1 MTKDIKGIL
10 WLFGAVFLFLCLYSY
25 NPLDPSFNSISSNL
39 DKINNMCGIVGSF
52 LSDALLQIFGVASWV
67 FVLLCLR
74 CAVLSFKGY
83 ELKMTKLKVLICL
96 ALFATLPSLFSLYLP
111 ISPYGE
117 SILTGG
123 VVGLL
128 VSNGLVNILNPL
140 GAGVLLWTFFCI
152 FVIFYSGRSLTF
164 NFFTGVYKFLFSIF
178 YNVIYFLGLSKLVF
192 RFRQK
197 FQNSTEVQS
206 YSDLRR
212 ESENFDI
219 DKESVKNSYT
229 SSYIHKSQESWSFPK
244 LSMLSSISNSRGKMD
259 DHVVKR
265 SISILENKL
274 NQFAV
279 KGAVVSVK
287 SGPAVTLYEF
297 KPEVNVKISKITE
310 LADDLSL
317 ALSAESVR
325 IIAPLPGRDVVGI
338 ETSNPNRDIVYLK
351 DVLEDSIFWDEKKNL
366 PLVMGKSV
374 NGNCHVIDLR
384 KIPHLLVAGTTG
396 SGKSVFVISIITGLL
411 FRHSPKTMRLIL
423 IDPKQV
429 DLSVFHNIPH
439 LLMPPIKDT
448 NQAVVSLKWAI
459 AEMEKR
465 YRSMSEFGVRDLES
479 FNKIVSKLSENERAH
494 YEKINQEP
502 GFYYTKQPYIVIV
515 IEEFGDLMAVDK
527 ANVQHLVVR
536 LAQMARACGIHL
548 ILSVQSPRRDIVTG
562 LIKTNIPGRISFK
575 VASKIDSR
583 IILDESGGE
592 RLLAKGDMLFIAPG
606 IGKPARYHGP
616 WVSESEVEKIATF
629 WQQQSE
635 DEYDPTAVDMLNQ
648 SGNGMSYFNSFDK
661 DSMYDEALEFVQSQR
676 EVSVS
681 MLQRKFRLGY
691 PRAARI
697 IETFEKEGIVSVP
710 QGSKP
715 RQVLKQQ

>member
-39 DKINNMCGIVGSF
+39 GKIHNMCGIVGSF
-52 LSDALLQIFGVASWV
+52 LSDALLQIFGVAAWV
-67 FVLLCLR
+67 FVLFFLR

-83 ELKMTKLKVLICL
+83 ELRATKSNVLICIVL
-96 ALFATLPSLFSLYLP
+96 LATLPSICSLYLP
-111 ISPYGE
+111 SSPYGLN
-117 SILTGG
+117 ILTGG

-140 GAGVLLWTFFCI
+140 GAGVVLWTFFCI
-152 FVIFYSGRSLTF
+152 FIIFYGGRSLTF
-164 NFFTGVYKFLFSIF
+164 NLFRSTYKFLYSVIF
-178 YNVIYFLGLSKLVF
+178 NVLYFFGASRLVF
-192 RFRQK
+192 YFKQK
-197 FQNSTEVQS
+197 FQKPKDIQS
-206 YSDLRR
+206 YSDLRGDYDV
-212 ESENFDI
+212 FDI
-219 DKESVKNSYT
+219 EKEKVKNSC
-229 SSYIHKSQESWSFPK
+229 IPKSQENWLFPK
-244 LSMLSSISNSRGKMD
+244 LGMLSSATTARVRID
-259 DHVVKR
+259 DHTIKR

-279 KGAVVSVK
+279 KGVVVSVK

-297 KPEVNVKISKITE
+297 KPEVNVKISKITD

-351 DVLEDSIFWDEKKNL
+351 DILEDSSFWDEGKSL

-374 NGNCHVIDLR
+374 NGSCQAIDLR

-396 SGKSVFVISIITGLL
+396 SGKSVFVVSIITGLL

-439 LLMPPIKDT
+439 LLMPPIKDVS
-448 NQAVVSLKWAI
+448 QAVVSLKWAI
-459 AEMEKR
+459 SEMEKR
-465 YRSMSEFGVRDLES
+465 YRSMSEFGVRDLDS
-479 FNKIVSKLSENERAH
+479 FNKVVSKLSESEKVH

-502 GFYYTKQPYIVIV
+502 KFYYTKQPYIVIV

-548 ILSVQSPRRDIVTG
+548 ILSVQSPRRDVVTG

-606 IGKPARYHGP
+606 IGKPVRYHGP
-616 WVSESEVEKIATF
+616 WVNETDVEKIATF
-629 WQQQSE
+629 WEQQSE
-635 DEYDPTAVDMLNQ
+635 DEYDPVAVDMLNQ
-648 SGNGMSYFNSFDK
+648 SSSENGMSYFNSFDK
-661 DSMYDEALEFVQSQR
+661 DSMYDEALEFVQSQT

-697 IETFEKEGIVSVP
+697 IETFEKKGIVSVP